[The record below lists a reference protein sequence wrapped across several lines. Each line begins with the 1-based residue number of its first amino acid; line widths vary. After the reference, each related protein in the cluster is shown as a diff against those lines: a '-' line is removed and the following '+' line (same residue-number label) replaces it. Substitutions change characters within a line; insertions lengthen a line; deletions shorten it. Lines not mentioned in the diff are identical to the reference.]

1 MRKTIRVGVILLVL
15 GLILTMFG
23 IANNGIQSVYWDQG
37 FHVVHHKTKHYHVS
51 QIKDITIATANNV
64 IIKQGTTTNVTVT
77 AARTLPTITTDNGHV
92 IVTSTSHNTKTVG
105 FMFDNV
111 GQFADTTTITVPKGT
126 TVNRITAKTSQS
138 GNITLQNITA
148 NHLQNLSTDSN
159 VTLTDVK
166 INRSLTLTGDNLRL
180 TRTSAPSLQIDGDPD
195 VNITDSRFTTNASK
209 IITDEGDIHLTNNR
223 FKTLKITTSDGDI
236 TLNNN
241 HITEN
246 LVATTSDGDIH
257 GTVSRTT
264 GVRASTGDGDLHIF
278 DHTQSDGSGYQ
289 VNQAAAVQY
298 RLTTADGDITV
309 TSN

>member
-51 QIKDITIATANNV
+51 KIKDITIATANNV
-64 IIKQGTTTNVTVT
+64 IIKQGTTANVTVT
-77 AARTLPTITTDNGHV
+77 AARALPTITTDNGHV
-92 IVTSTSHNTKTVG
+92 TVTSTSHNTKTMG

-126 TVNRITAKTSQS
+126 TINRITAKASQS
-138 GNITLQNITA
+138 GNITLQSITT
-148 NHLQNLSTDSN
+148 NHLQNLSTNSN
-159 VTLTDVK
+159 VNLTDVK
-166 INRSLTLTGDNLRL
+166 INRSMTLTGDNLHL
-180 TRTSAPSLQIDGDPD
+180 TRTSAPSLQINGDPD
-195 VNITDSRFTTNASK
+195 VNIIDSRFTANASK
-209 IITDEGDIHLTNNR
+209 IATDEGDIHLTNNR
-223 FKTLKITTSDGDI
+223 FKAIGITTSDGDI

-246 LVATTSDGDIH
+246 LAAATSDGDIR
-257 GTVSRTT
+257 GTASRTI
-264 GVRASTGDGDLHIF
+264 GVRASTSDGDLHIF
-278 DHTQSDGSGYQ
+278 DHTQSDGSDYQ
-289 VNQAAAVQY
+289 VNQSALIQY